1 MKKAAT
7 PRLLVKQIVH
17 ICGRRTDK
25 KFVNPVIHLSPPTK
39 QVIMESLSQ
48 SEAGPPPPPP
58 DPGPTDQ
65 ERIDYITKTLPKLR
79 SETDSLLTHYQE
91 AGIKWHLIP
100 FAVRMSHHNDPAWID
115 TLDDVFVVDTDGS
128 LAECV
133 AESFGR
139 LASFLIEGQRA
150 FDRGVKHLGAATA
163 YTRSASYEVLR
174 MEEKISMSEEAV
186 ADVIAVRNALDEQGL
201 ITNPEVW
208 LDSKLRCFE
217 DWLKALTEAEKGWIA
232 MKS

>member
-1 MKKAAT
+1 MA
-7 PRLLVKQIVH
+7 
-17 ICGRRTDK
+17 
-25 KFVNPVIHLSPPTK
+25 
-39 QVIMESLSQ
+39 SLSQ
-48 SEAGPPPPPP
+48 TGAGPPPPPP
-58 DPGPTDQ
+58 DPGPPTDQ

-79 SETDSLLTHYQE
+79 SETDSLLTRYQE

-100 FAVRMSHHNDPAWID
+100 FAVRMSHPNDPAWID
-115 TLDDVFVVDTDGS
+115 TLDDVFVVDADGS

-174 MEEKISMSEEAV
+174 MEEKISMSEEAF
-186 ADVIAVRNALDEQGL
+186 ADVIAVRNAPDEQGL